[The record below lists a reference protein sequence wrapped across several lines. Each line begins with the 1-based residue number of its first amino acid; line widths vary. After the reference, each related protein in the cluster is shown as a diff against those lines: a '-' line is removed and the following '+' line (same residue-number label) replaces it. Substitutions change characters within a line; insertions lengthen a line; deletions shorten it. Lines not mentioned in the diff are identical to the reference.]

1 MSQSSYLRMCRSCG
15 ADFAKTVKECPHCG
29 KKVQS
34 GAILML
40 IIGLGCLAL
49 VAAFALP
56 AKKGPSNDMKII
68 SEAVVDQINAA
79 ELAALLSAKNSRND
93 AGARNKIEEITGKI
107 VQWDLE
113 VFVATKTAN
122 CYQIVTKSSAGMPG
136 TLLRVYPQDNQQNN
150 YLDRLKPG
158 NTIKV
163 KGKIAGLQQ
172 GRIKIDPAVII

>member
-34 GAILML
+34 GTLLML

-56 AKKGPSNDMKII
+56 INKSPSNDMKII
-68 SEAVVDQINAA
+68 SEAAVDQINAA
-79 ELAALLSAKNSRND
+79 ELAAVFSSKNSQND
-93 AGARNKIEEITGKI
+93 PGTRNKIKEIEGKI

-113 VFVATKTAN
+113 VFVSTKTAD
-122 CYQIVTKSSAGMPG
+122 CYQIVTKSTAGTPG

-150 YLDRLKPG
+150 YLEHIKPG
-158 NTIKV
+158 NTIKI
-163 KGKIAGLQQ
+163 KGKIAGFQQ
-172 GRIKIDPAVII
+172 GRIKIDPAIII

>member
-34 GAILML
+34 GTFLML

-56 AKKGPSNDMKII
+56 VNKGQSDDMKIL
-68 SEAVVDQINAA
+68 SEASVDPINAA
-79 ELAALLSAKNSRND
+79 ELAAVFGSKNSQSD
-93 AGARNKIEEITGKI
+93 PGARNKVTEITGKI

-113 VFVATKTAN
+113 VFVSTKTAD
-122 CYQIVTKSSAGMPG
+122 CYQIVTKSTAGKPG
-136 TLLRVYPQDNQQNN
+136 TLLKVYPQDNQQKN
-150 YLDRLKPG
+150 YLQRIKPG

-163 KGKIAGLQQ
+163 KGKIAGFQQ
-172 GRIKIDPAVII
+172 GRIKIDPAIII

>member
-34 GAILML
+34 GTLLML

-56 AKKGPSNDMKII
+56 INKGQSDDIKII
-68 SEAVVDQINAA
+68 SEASVDQINAA
-79 ELAALLSAKNSRND
+79 ELAAVLGSKKSQNDPGTQNKAK
-93 AGARNKIEEITGKI
+93 EITGKI

-113 VFVATKTAN
+113 VFVSTKTADY
-122 CYQIVTKSSAGMPG
+122 YQIVTKSTAGTPG
-136 TLLRVYPQDNQQNN
+136 TLLKVYPQDSQQKN
-150 YLDRLKPG
+150 YLESIKPG

-163 KGKIAGLQQ
+163 KGKISGFQQ
-172 GRIKIDPAVII
+172 GRIKLDPAVIL